1 MSAASQQIYDARK
14 ASADGRFHA
23 AATLLLEAFRQNP
36 EDPAIALELGIV
48 MRTAGD
54 PAGALEYLS
63 RAYCA
68 DPSNAQIVAELV
80 LTHHDLGLHDEAS
93 HVLVRSLNRGLEGEE
108 LASYLRSAA

>member
-23 AATLLLEAFRQNP
+23 AATLLLDAFREFP

-54 PAGALEYLS
+54 PHSALDYLE

-68 DPSNAQIVAELV
+68 DPANPQIVAELV

-93 HVLVRSLNRGLEGEE
+93 HVLIRSLNRGLEGEQ
-108 LASYLRSAA
+108 LASYLRTAA